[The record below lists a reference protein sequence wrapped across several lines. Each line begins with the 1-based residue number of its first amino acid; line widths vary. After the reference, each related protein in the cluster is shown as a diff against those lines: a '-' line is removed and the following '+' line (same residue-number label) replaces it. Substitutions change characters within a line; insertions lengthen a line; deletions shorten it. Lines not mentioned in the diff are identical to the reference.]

1 MELKA
6 CLKQLRRHLPELSI
20 SYQPHKLVK
29 NPNEIFLGIDMIAYY
44 TTRRVELYQ
53 GSQYHS
59 TTDMILKREKPIIN
73 QDIPIEDYEFYFE
86 DLSPD
91 ACLSFIFLYC
101 QYYGVS
107 QTEFPSEWVDY
118 TIRWELGDVKTTGK
132 PFESWGCLHS
142 ALAHAYF
149 IVEERIDED
158 GNAIPIIDEAH
169 VYQGLLACFRLIISL
184 LLEEV
189 LPYEIPY
196 LDHLEEFN
204 QATTYLKMEYQ
215 KYLIGIKQATITQ
228 LELPMQNS
236 NRKVLVDAFITT
248 QNTYMGLL
256 KSFLLHDEE
265 RTWLKSGFQFYAIHR
280 PELKGTGRDMV
291 IQVDPQTRAHLKDLW
306 LKLESLEKE
315 MRKQDVEEKTVYWHH
330 HHETYTRLTAP
341 KMIGT
346 KFDGSKLDW
355 STVVS
360 AIWELYNPTKS
371 ITVNP
376 YRSDGSIDQPCRI
389 YECQPILRGEK
400 SVKAA
405 KWNSLGQQQVL
416 VTSPTLQRYLA
427 VCAANADQDSI
438 PPIHPLPGKDTF
450 DFIEIPCGYALI
462 HDKGIFILDDWN
474 TEDFDFA
481 AYMTEVKHL
490 IQRLTTFKRIH
501 KESNE
506 MMANIQKWLEGS
518 KTLSREYLLTANQWI
533 TMKKAE
539 IRHTLLKT
547 MLASSDYHLQYFRK
561 TVEKRWAIQTQ
572 LDDLYHTI
580 SELEHIIE
588 NHMRLHTNHLID
600 LITIFGFPLA
610 LFSGLFEI
618 IFQDL
623 SGPKWLGINW
633 TGLFLFCFL
642 TIICIF
648 ALNRY
653 IRLPAKRTKDDQT
666 SS

>member
-1 MELKA
+1 MRLKA
-6 CLKQLRRHLPELSI
+6 CLKQLKRHLNELSI
-20 SYQPHKLVK
+20 FYQPHKIVK
-29 NPNEIFLGIDMIAYY
+29 NQREIFLGNDMLSYY
-44 TTRRVELYQ
+44 TNRRIELHQ
-53 GSQYHS
+53 GSKYQS
-59 TTDMILKREKPIIN
+59 TTEMIIKRKKSIIK
-73 QDIPIEDYEFYFE
+73 QSIPIEDYQFYFE
-86 DLSPD
+86 DLSAD
-91 ACLSFIFLYC
+91 ACLSFIVLYC

-107 QTEFPSEWVDY
+107 LKKFPSEWIDY

-149 IVEERIDED
+149 ITEERIDEN

-184 LLEEV
+184 LLENV

-196 LDHLEEFN
+196 LDHLEEYN
-204 QATTYLKMEYQ
+204 QATTYLQMEYQ
-215 KYLIGIKQATITQ
+215 KYLVGIKQATITQ
-228 LELPMQNS
+228 LELPMIHS
-236 NRKVLVDAFITT
+236 NRKVVVDAFITT

-256 KSFLLHDEE
+256 KSFLMHDEE
-265 RTWLKSGFQFYAIHR
+265 RTWLKSGFQFFAIHR

-306 LKLESLEKE
+306 IKLESLEKE
-315 MRKQDVEEKTVYWHH
+315 KQNQDPEENMVYWHYKH
-330 HHETYTRLTAP
+330 QTFSRLTAP
-341 KMIGT
+341 KKIES
-346 KFDGSKLDW
+346 KLDGSKLDW

-371 ITVNP
+371 ITVTP
-376 YRSDGSIDQPCRI
+376 YLEDGSIGQPCRI
-389 YECQPILRGEK
+389 YECKPILRGEK

-416 VTSPTLQRYLA
+416 VTSPSLQRYLA
-427 VCAANADQDSI
+427 VCAANADQTTV
-438 PPIHPLPGKDTF
+438 PPIHPLPQKDTF

-462 HDKGIFILDDWN
+462 HNNGIFILDDWN
-474 TEDFDFA
+474 TEELDFPK
-481 AYMTEVKHL
+481 YMTEIQHL
-490 IQRLTTFKRIH
+490 IQRHTTFKRIH

-506 MMANIQKWLEGS
+506 MMANLQKWLAGS
-518 KTLSREYLLTANQWI
+518 KTLSRRYLLRANQWL

-539 IRHTLLKT
+539 IRHTILKT
-547 MLASSDYHLQYFRK
+547 MLASPDYHLQSFRE
-561 TVEKRWAIQTQ
+561 TIEKRWAIQSQ
-572 LDDLYHTI
+572 LDDLYNTI
-580 SELEHIIE
+580 SELEHIIK
-588 NHMRLHTNHLID
+588 NHMNLHTNRLID

-623 SGPKWLGINW
+623 PSPKWLGINW

-642 TIICIF
+642 TIISTWG
-648 ALNRY
+648 LNQYMRTS
-653 IRLPAKRTKDDQT
+653 AKPTEEEQDP
-666 SS
+666 